1 MAVYSIIDLE
11 KLTGVKA
18 HTIRIWE
25 QRYGVISP
33 KRTQSNI
40 RYYQEDDLKQLLNIA
55 ILNKNGHKISRIAQ
69 MQPEEITETAAALSP
84 INVAYGA
91 HLDALTIAMIE
102 MDEVKFDKIVNT
114 HILQLGFERTM
125 TEFIYPFLDKLSI
138 LWLTGSI
145 SPVQE
150 NFMSFL
156 IRQKIISAIDQL
168 NSVDYTKAKKCI
180 LYLPEGEKQ
189 ELSLLFIQYKLR
201 VRNYRVIYIGHDIS
215 IAELKVAS
223 EIIQPDYICTMIT
236 ESFETASI
244 QQYVNNLSNEI
255 FNCQILLG
263 GYQVNAQNFEHG
275 KNIHKV
281 QSLEHLLNIISDF
294 ERNAK

>member
-1 MAVYSIIDLE
+1 VAVYSIVDLE

-40 RYYQEDDLKQLLNIA
+40 RYYQEDDLKQLLNIS

-69 MQPEEITETAAALSP
+69 MDPEEITETAAVLSS
-84 INVAYGA
+84 VDGSFAA

-102 MDEVKFDKIVNT
+102 MDEIKFDKIIST
-114 HILQLGFERTM
+114 HIHQIGIERTM
-125 TEFIYPFLDKLSI
+125 MEFIYPFLDKLNI

-145 SPVQE
+145 NPVQE
-150 NFMSFL
+150 NFISFL
-156 IRQKIISAIDQL
+156 IRQKIVSATDQL
-168 NSVDYTKAKKCI
+168 SSAPEVHAKKCM

-189 ELSLLFIQYKLR
+189 ELSLLFIQYMLR
-201 VRNYRVIYIGHDIS
+201 VRNYRVIYLGQDIS
-215 IAELKVAS
+215 VADLKVAA
-223 EIIQPDYICTMIT
+223 EIYQPQYICTMINS
-236 ESFETASI
+236 SFEKESI
-244 QQYVNNLSNEI
+244 QEYVNNLSNEI
-255 FNCQILLG
+255 FNCHILLS
-263 GYQVNAQNFEHG
+263 GYQVHAQNFEHG

-281 QSLEHLLNIISDF
+281 QSLDQLIQIITAG
-294 ERNAK
+294 ERNTH

>member
-1 MAVYSIIDLE
+1 MAVYSIVDLE

-69 MQPEEITETAAALSP
+69 MQPQEINETAAALSS

-114 HILQLGFERTM
+114 HIQQLGFERTM
-125 TEFIYPFLDKLSI
+125 TELIYPFLDKLSI

-150 NFMSFL
+150 NFMSYL

-168 NSVDYTKAKKCI
+168 NFIDYTHTKKCI

-189 ELSLLFIQYKLR
+189 ELSLLFIQYMLR
-201 VRNYRVIYIGHDIS
+201 VRNYRVVYLGHDIS
-215 IAELKVAS
+215 ISELKVAS
-223 EIIQPDYICTMIT
+223 EIIQPDFICTMIT
-236 ESFETASI
+236 SSFETESI

-255 FNCQILLG
+255 FNCQILLS
-263 GYQVNAQNFEHG
+263 GYQVNAQTFEHG

-281 QSLEHLLNIISDF
+281 QSLDHLLNIISGQ

>member
-1 MAVYSIIDLE
+1 MAVYSIVDLE

-25 QRYGVISP
+25 QRYGVITP

-40 RYYQEDDLKQLLNIA
+40 RYYQDDDLKQLLNIA
-55 ILNKNGHKISRIAQ
+55 ILNKNGHKISKIAQ
-69 MQPEEITETAAALSP
+69 MQPDEINETAAALSS
-84 INVAYGA
+84 IDVSYGA

-102 MDEVKFDKIVNT
+102 MDELKFDKIVNT
-114 HILQLGFERTM
+114 HIQQLGFERTM
-125 TEFIYPFLDKLSI
+125 TELIYPFLDKLSI

-145 SPVQE
+145 SPIQE
-150 NFMSFL
+150 NFISFL

-168 NSVDYTKAKKCI
+168 EPSDHTTSKKCL

-189 ELSLLFIQYKLR
+189 ELSLLFIHFMLR
-201 VRNYRVIYIGHDIS
+201 VRNYRVIYLGHDIS
-215 IAELKVAS
+215 IPELKIAC
-223 EIIQPDYICTMIT
+223 EIIKPDYICAMIN
-236 ESFETASI
+236 SSLETVSI

-255 FNCQILLG
+255 FNCQILLS
-263 GYQVNAQNFEHG
+263 GYQVNAQSIEHG

-281 QSLEHLLNIISDF
+281 QSLEQLINIIS
-294 ERNAK
+294 EHEINA

>member
-1 MAVYSIIDLE
+1 MAVYSIVDLE

-25 QRYGVISP
+25 QRYGVITP
-33 KRTQSNI
+33 KRTQFNI
-40 RYYQEDDLKQLLNIA
+40 RYYQDDDLKQLLNIA

-69 MQPEEITETAAALSP
+69 MQPDEINETAAALSS
-84 INVAYGA
+84 IDVSYGA

-102 MDEVKFDKIVNT
+102 MDELKFDKIVNT
-114 HILQLGFERTM
+114 HIQQLGFERAM
-125 TEFIYPFLDKLSI
+125 TELIYPFLDKLSI

-150 NFMSFL
+150 NFISFL
-156 IRQKIISAIDQL
+156 IRQKIIAAIDQL
-168 NSVDYTKAKKCI
+168 DPSDHTTSKKCI

-189 ELSLLFIQYKLR
+189 ELSLLFIQFMLR
-201 VRNYRVIYIGHDIS
+201 VRNYRVVYLGHDIS
-215 IAELKVAS
+215 IAELKVACG
-223 EIIQPDYICTMIT
+223 IVKPDYICTMIT
-236 ESFETASI
+236 SSFETVSI

-255 FNCQILLG
+255 FNCQILLS
-263 GYQVNAQNFEHG
+263 GYQVNAQSIEHG

-281 QSLEHLLNIISDF
+281 QSLEQLIHIMSEQEI
-294 ERNAK
+294 NA

>member
-1 MAVYSIIDLE
+1 MAVYSIVDLE

-25 QRYGVISP
+25 QRYGVITP

-40 RYYQEDDLKQLLNIA
+40 RYYQDDDLKQLLNIA
-55 ILNKNGHKISRIAQ
+55 ILNKNGHKISKIAQ
-69 MQPEEITETAAALSP
+69 MQPDEINETAAALSS
-84 INVAYGA
+84 IDVSYGA

-102 MDEVKFDKIVNT
+102 MDELKFDKIVNT
-114 HILQLGFERTM
+114 HIQQLGFERTM
-125 TEFIYPFLDKLSI
+125 TELIYPFLDKLSI

-145 SPVQE
+145 SPIQE
-150 NFMSFL
+150 NFISFL

-168 NSVDYTKAKKCI
+168 EPSEHTTSKKCL

-189 ELSLLFIQYKLR
+189 ELSLLFIHFMLR
-201 VRNYRVIYIGHDIS
+201 VRNYRVIYLGHDIS
-215 IAELKVAS
+215 IPELKIAC
-223 EIIQPDYICTMIT
+223 EIIKPDYICAMIN
-236 ESFETASI
+236 SSLETVSI

-255 FNCQILLG
+255 FNCQILLS
-263 GYQVNAQNFEHG
+263 GYQVNAQSIEHG

-281 QSLEHLLNIISDF
+281 QSLEQLINIIS
-294 ERNAK
+294 EHEINA

>member
-1 MAVYSIIDLE
+1 VAVYSIVDLE

-69 MQPEEITETAAALSP
+69 MHPEEIIETAAVLSSVD
-84 INVAYGA
+84 VAYGA

-102 MDEVKFDKIVNT
+102 MDKVKFDKIVNT
-114 HILQLGFERTM
+114 HIQQTGFERTM
-125 TEFIYPFLDKLSI
+125 TDFIYPFLDKLSI

-156 IRQKIISAIDQL
+156 IRQKIISAIDRL
-168 NSVDYTKAKKCI
+168 EPVDNPSAKKCL

-189 ELSLLFIQYKLR
+189 ELSLLFIQYMLS
-201 VRNYRVIYIGHDIS
+201 VRNNSVIYLGHDIS
-215 IAELKVAS
+215 IAELKVAN
-223 EIIQPDYICTMIT
+223 EIVKPDYICTMIT
-236 ESFETASI
+236 SSFETASI

-255 FNCQILLG
+255 FNCQILLS
-263 GYQVNAQNFEHG
+263 GYQVNTQTFVHG
-275 KNIHKV
+275 KNIHKI
-281 QSLEHLLNIISDF
+281 QSLEHLLNIIT
-294 ERNAK
+294 EKEIKAN